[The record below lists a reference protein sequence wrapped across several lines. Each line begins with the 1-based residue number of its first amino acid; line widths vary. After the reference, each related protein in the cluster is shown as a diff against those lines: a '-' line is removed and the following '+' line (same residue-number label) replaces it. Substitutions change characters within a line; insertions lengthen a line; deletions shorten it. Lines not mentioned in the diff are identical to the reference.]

1 MWVTIIL
8 ILVVAFFTV
17 LIYRLIA
24 QRREKKVSVTVMS
37 TEDEQ
42 AWDLFFKK
50 LSYELPKEF
59 IKMKKTPVGT
69 QFSFTVKK

>member
-24 QRREKKVSVTVMS
+24 QRREKKVSVTVMAFVTKFPVKNEEFKTIVS
-37 TEDEQ
+37 
-42 AWDLFFKK
+42 LFILKAFPFA
-50 LSYELPKEF
+50 SP
-59 IKMKKTPVGT
+59 I
-69 QFSFTVKK
+69 